1 MKVIID
7 TILWI
12 SFLIGH
18 QTQLVRRMLTDM
30 RFDVYVC
37 ARLIEEVIGVATR
50 DKIRKYVTQAD
61 IDDLLAII
69 NAFCQFAIIRIEAP
83 ATAIRDPKDLYLLS
97 LAETIGAD
105 YIVSGDADLTD
116 LGQYHQTRIMN
127 CRLQGNDA
135 ILNHPTINN
144 NETRDERRERAR
156 L

>member
-7 TILWI
+7 TNLWI

-18 QTQLVRRMLTDM
+18 QTQLVRQMLTDL

-37 ARLIEEVIGVATR
+37 ARLIEEIRDVAGR

-69 NAFCQFAIIRIEAP
+69 HAFCQFIVIEAEVAP
-83 ATAIRDPKDLYLLS
+83 SAVRDPKDLYLLA

-116 LGQYHQTRIMN
+116 LGLYGQTK
-127 CRLQGNDA
+127 
-135 ILNHPTINN
+135 ILKLTDFMAMMQDI
-144 NETRDERRERAR
+144 
-156 L
+156 